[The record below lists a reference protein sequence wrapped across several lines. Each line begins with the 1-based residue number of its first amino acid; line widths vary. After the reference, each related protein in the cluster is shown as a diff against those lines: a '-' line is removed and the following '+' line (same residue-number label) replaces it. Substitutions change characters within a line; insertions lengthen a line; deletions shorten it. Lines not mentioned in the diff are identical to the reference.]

1 MQLPHFKRLRE
12 ASSRLQRVMHARLW
26 FPQVP
31 LALLIAMG
39 GALLLDSDHG
49 LNWRVL
55 LPAMLS
61 GRMDLDLAL
70 LPRLLIGV
78 GMLTMAL
85 GLVFRSRMAWAMALL
100 LSLTAIASLVFS
112 ARHAGQG
119 LAVYYALVLV
129 ALLAAGRRFDRS
141 SMAAGTLFALTSMVM
156 LLLYATYG
164 SYYLGDQFTPR
175 IEDLA
180 TALYF
185 AIVTT
190 STVGYGDITP
200 HTTEARLFSISLIT
214 LGITVFATSL
224 TAVIGPLVSRSLKG
238 IVDKKLKQMDRKNH
252 FIVVGD
258 TPLADNTWRELMR
271 RGQPVTRI
279 FNEAT
284 KPSGGTGEDV
294 VIGDPGNADVL
305 RQAGSDKARTVLAML
320 ADDSDNAFVV
330 LAVREVNPATQTVVA
345 VNDARHLERIRL
357 VRPDLMI
364 APQVLGGELAAKILC
379 GEEVSADFVMKSVLH
394 RASMEPGSNRRG

>member
-1 MQLPHFKRLRE
+1 MQLPHFQRLRD
-12 ASSRLQRVMHARLW
+12 ASRQLLHVLHVLHARLW
-26 FPQVP
+26 FPQIP
-31 LALLIAMG
+31 LAVLLAIG

-49 LNWRVL
+49 LDWHVL
-55 LPAMLS
+55 LPALLA
-61 GRMDLDLAL
+61 GHLDLDLAL

-85 GLVFRSRMAWAMALL
+85 GLVFRSRVAWVMALL

-112 ARHAGQG
+112 RHHEGQE
-119 LAVYYALVLV
+119 LVAYYALVLV

-141 SMAAGTLFALTSMVM
+141 SVAASTLFALTSVVM

-164 SYYLGDQFTPR
+164 AYYLGDQFTPR
-175 IEDLA
+175 IVDLG

-185 AIVTT
+185 AIVTI

-200 HTTEARLFSISLIT
+200 HTAEARLFSISLIV

-224 TAVIGPLVSRSLKG
+224 TAVIGPLVSRSLKR
-238 IVDKKLKQMDRKNH
+238 IVDKKLKHMDRKNH
-252 FIVVGD
+252 FIVIGD
-258 TPLADNTWRELMR
+258 TPLAENTWRELTR

-279 FNEAT
+279 FREARA
-284 KPSGGTGEDV
+284 SAGDGEDIV
-294 VIGDPGNADVL
+294 TGDPANADIL
-305 RQAGSDKARTVLAML
+305 RQAGCDKAKAVLAML

-330 LAVREVNPATQTVVA
+330 LAVREVSAATRTVVA

-357 VRPDLMI
+357 VHPSVVI

-379 GEEVSADFVMKSVLH
+379 GEEVSPDFVMRSVLH
-394 RASMEPGSNRRG
+394 QG

>member
-1 MQLPHFKRLRE
+1 MQLTHFQRFRAALF
-12 ASSRLQRVMHARLW
+12 RLQRVLRARLW

-31 LALLIAMG
+31 LAILIAVG
-39 GALLLDSDHG
+39 GALLLGSDQG
-49 LNWRVL
+49 LDWRVL
-55 LPAMLS
+55 LPAVLS
-61 GRMDLDLAL
+61 GQLDLDLAL

-85 GLVFRSRMAWAMALL
+85 GLVFRSRVAWVMALL
-100 LSLTAIASLVFS
+100 LSVTAIASLAFS
-112 ARHAGQG
+112 LHHSGRG
-119 LAVYYALVLV
+119 LLAYYTLVLL
-129 ALLAAGRRFDRS
+129 ALFAAGRRFDRS
-141 SMAAGTLFALTSMVM
+141 SMAAGTLFALTSVVM

-175 IEDLA
+175 IEDLG

-200 HTTEARLFSISLIT
+200 HTAEARLFSISLIV

-238 IVDKKLKQMDRKNH
+238 IVDKKLKRMDRKNH

-258 TPLADNTWRELMR
+258 TPLADNTWRELTQ
-271 RGQPVTRI
+271 RGQSVTRI
-279 FNEAT
+279 LRETRPA
-284 KPSGGTGEDV
+284 GGAGEDV

-305 RQAGSDKARTVLAML
+305 RQAGCDKAKVVLAML

-330 LAVREVNPATQTVVA
+330 LAVRELSPATQTVVA

-357 VRPDLMI
+357 VQPGLII

-379 GEEVSADFVMKSVLH
+379 GEEVSPDFVMKSVLH
-394 RASMEPGSNRRG
+394 QGA